1 MIKILKYDIEV
12 KDICGHFKLGV
23 LLGHKIYNR
32 KWREFYSS
40 LVEDILVGDVL
51 NKTKACALTHLYPLR
66 QIDDIVDERASAL
79 SNIFKRENSTFISY
93 RI

>member
-1 MIKILKYDIEV
+1 MKTGLEAFSFIFPGGQVIKILKYDIEV

-51 NKTKACALTHLYPLR
+51 NKTKACALTHLYLLR
-66 QIDDIVDERASAL
+66 QIR
-79 SNIFKRENSTFISY
+79 Y
-93 RI
+93 RRRMCSK